1 MKKDIPTHKVTDIA
15 VAITPKGNEE
25 EFWDVFLLNLK
36 QVEIKNVLITSR
48 GYGQLDGAKVETT
61 KLRYFYEV
69 ILPNMAVKVELIDP
83 KLFGLANEYWIS
95 FQLDGFMYDKKYV
108 FVNGSF
114 NEENFTTIPIVE
126 TQGIMIK

>member
-1 MKKDIPTHKVTDIA
+1 MKKDIPNHKVTDIA
-15 VAITPKGNEE
+15 IAITPKDNKE

-36 QVEIKNVLITSR
+36 SVEIKNVLITSR
-48 GYGQLDGAKVETT
+48 GYGQLDGTKVETT
-61 KLRYFYEV
+61 KLRYFFEL

-114 NEENFTTIPIVE
+114 NEENFTVIPIVE